1 MQVKPLVLIKA
12 LAMLHIAVV
21 QGSRKEGHSIHLTPL
36 CRVSHP
42 VLPYPQCTLLG
53 NHRYFGPSL
62 LDIYIYR
69 FTRLVPQQQAM
80 ANKTDTSQ
88 IPGSISLIDMVE
100 SSHCSHGI

>member
-1 MQVKPLVLIKA
+1 MKLTASVDSCIYMQVKPLVLIKA

-62 LDIYIYR
+62 LDGSAEPS
-69 FTRLVPQQQAM
+69 FLGSTRDLSCDARH
-80 ANKTDTSQ
+80 
-88 IPGSISLIDMVE
+88 VE
-100 SSHCSHGI
+100 HLPRYKGR